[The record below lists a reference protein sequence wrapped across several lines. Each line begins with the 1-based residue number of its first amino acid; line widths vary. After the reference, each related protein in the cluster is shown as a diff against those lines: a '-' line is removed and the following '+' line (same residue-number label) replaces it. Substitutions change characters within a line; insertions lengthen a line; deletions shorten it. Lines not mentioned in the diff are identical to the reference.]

1 MEDLK
6 ITDED
11 PGRQLSSLRPI
22 SWALGLRQLGNHAFI
37 QFSHISRSKLQGCI
51 FLEKSFPPLFEIR

>member
-37 QFSHISRSKLQGCI
+37 QFQVRSRYPIWISRSQHR
-51 FLEKSFPPLFEIR
+51 S